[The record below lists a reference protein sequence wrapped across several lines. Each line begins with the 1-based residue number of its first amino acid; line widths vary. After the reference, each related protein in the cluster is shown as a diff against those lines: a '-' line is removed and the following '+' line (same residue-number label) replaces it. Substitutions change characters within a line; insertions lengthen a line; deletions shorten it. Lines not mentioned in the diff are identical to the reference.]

1 MTTQFCLVIVE
12 VLDVV
17 LVAIGIIIVN
27 VCGLHK
33 QLVKSLQILFPQN
46 LLNDQM
52 CQNKDAHSLFL

>member
-27 VCGLHK
+27 VCGLRK

>member
-27 VCGLHK
+27 VCGLRK

-46 LLNDQM
+46 L
-52 CQNKDAHSLFL
+52 